1 MPEPTG
7 RTFAELDTLFER
19 GVSARKFATAKID
32 AFEESVDGSV
42 MEHYKHDIASS
53 HRERQSQGS
62 RRSK

>member
-19 GVSARKFATAKID
+19 GVPARKFATAKID
-32 AFEESVDGSV
+32 AFEESVDASV
-42 MEHYKHDIASS
+42 IDHYKHDLAAS

-62 RRSK
+62 R